1 MNKKYLLELVTVLT
15 EIKDKDQMEDFL
27 KGILTPQELIEI
39 PQRLAI
45 VKMLKAGV
53 AQHEIAKQLSVGVAT
68 VTRGSKELQKG
79 RFQNVSSWQSLSSL
93 RG

>member
-1 MNKKYLLELVTVLT
+1 MNNIYLSELVDVLVNINDSK
-15 EIKDKDQMEDFL
+15 EMNDFL
-27 KGILTPQELIEI
+27 KGILTPQELVEI

-45 VKMLKAGV
+45 VSMLKAGT
-53 AQHEIAKQLSVGVAT
+53 AQHEIAKKLGVGVAT

-79 RFQNVSSWQSLSSL
+79 RFQNVKSWQNLSDL